1 MKVLILSCNTGE
13 GHNSCAR
20 ALRDAFRNQNIECDI
35 ADTLDFISPVLSKMM
50 AQGHRFV
57 YRHLPWLFN
66 RGYHFV
72 ETHPSLYQ
80 PGTLIDRFL
89 ASGSGKLA
97 KYINENGYDT
107 VISAHVFSGVAMREA
122 GAHCC
127 RHITTGFLA
136 TDYTCSPIAEVG
148 QQDVYMIPDERLRD
162 EFAAKGIDENKITAV
177 GIPIR
182 EMFASSL
189 PKERAKDAEGIAK
202 NHTHLLVMG
211 GSMGCGPI
219 REIVSEMARRM
230 DDTME
235 MTVVCGNNK
244 RLYRRL
250 MKKTKH
256 CPQIHIRGYVK
267 NMSRL
272 MDSADVYL
280 TKPGGISVT
289 EASVKKL
296 PMVLINAVG
305 GCEAYN
311 YRFFMDMGTAV
322 TGSDAVQ
329 LVDACITLLKDDG
342 ARRVMREKYDT
353 GSFHTTETV
362 TEALHNLETV
372 NKNIVM
378 KYITEGEGYLYEG

>member
-20 ALRDAFRNQNIECDI
+20 ALRDSFRKQNIECEI
-35 ADTLDFISPVLSKMM
+35 TDTLDFISPVISKMM

-57 YRHLPWLFN
+57 YRYLPWLFN
-66 RGYHFV
+66 WGYRFV
-72 ETHPSLYQ
+72 ETHPFLYQ
-80 PGTLIDRFL
+80 PGTLLYRFL

-97 KYINENGYDT
+97 EYVNKNGYDT
-107 VISAHVFSGVAMREA
+107 VISTHVFSGVAITEA
-122 GAHCC
+122 RKHCC
-127 RHITTGFLA
+127 QHIITGFLA

-148 QQDVYMIPDERLRD
+148 HQDVYLIPNEHLRD
-162 EFAAKGIDENKITAV
+162 EFSSKGIDKARITAV

-182 EMFASSL
+182 EMFEINL
-189 PKERAKDAEGIAK
+189 PKEKARIAEGIAK

-219 REIVSEMARRM
+219 RKIVNEMAHRM

-244 RLYRRL
+244 QLYRKL
-250 MKKTKH
+250 TEKTKH
-256 CPQIHIRGYVK
+256 CPQIHIRGYVE
-267 NMSRL
+267 NISRL

-296 PMVLINAVG
+296 PMVLINTVG

-322 TGSDAVQ
+322 SGKDAAE
-329 LVDACITLLKDDG
+329 LVDACMTLLKNEG
-342 ARRVMREKYDT
+342 ARNVMREKYNTDF
-353 GSFHTTETV
+353 FHTTKTVAET
-362 TEALHNLETV
+362 LHGCDTV
-372 NKNIVM
+372 NR
-378 KYITEGEGYLYEG
+378 